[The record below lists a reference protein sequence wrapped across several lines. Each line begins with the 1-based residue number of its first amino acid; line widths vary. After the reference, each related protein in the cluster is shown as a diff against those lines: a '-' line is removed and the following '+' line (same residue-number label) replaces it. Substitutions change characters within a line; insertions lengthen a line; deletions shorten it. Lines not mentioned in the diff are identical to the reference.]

1 MKKSTENGA
10 KALLKRIEETA
21 FFAHYSLLGDGN
33 IRHYDWE
40 KLSAKMTGLEKGL
53 WQFLLLGQ
61 SMTRAE
67 ATELLGLPALKFLRR
82 HNLCVAS
89 KGKVSMGGVRL
100 VRYWGMSFF
109 IERGA
114 VAASYIGDDA
124 KALLAILPNLT
135 RGRCLSLYTASGLEV
150 MPLVAA
156 AKVQLNFAGPR
167 ANENILRA
175 NLALNAAEEKPVSW
189 RFSRNGCGSYD
200 LIVSNPPCY
209 FQAPGVT
216 MAKFASAGPDGLKY
230 VRKVLKAASTELAP
244 GGLALTTFAFFA
256 PVEAAAMEQ
265 RLRALLDP
273 YGLNYLVAV
282 TSKLLME
289 PGVPIF
295 NHMIS
300 STVISGEPEVA
311 GVMSKTM
318 EHIRRRQFG
327 AVHLLKA
334 RFWKS
339 QSGRTLDRQ
348 ITNYSDSYYGMWT
361 I

>member
-10 KALLKRIEETA
+10 KALVNRIEETA

-40 KLSAKMTGLEKGL
+40 KLSAKMVGLEKRL
-53 WQFLLLGQ
+53 WKFLLLG
-61 SMTRAE
+61 E
-67 ATELLGLPALKFLRR
+67 AVSRKEAVEMLGAAALKFLQR
-82 HNLCVAS
+82 HKLCEVS
-89 KGKVSMGGVRL
+89 KGKISMGGVRL

-109 IERGA
+109 IERGPI
-114 VAASYIGDDA
+114 AATYIGDDA
-124 KALLAILPNLT
+124 KALLAVLPNLT
-135 RGRCLSLYTASGLEV
+135 QGRCLSLYSAGGLEV
-150 MPLVAA
+150 MPLVMAS
-156 AKVQLNFAGPR
+156 KVEINFASPR
-167 ANENILRA
+167 ANENILHA
-175 NLALNAAEEKPVSW
+175 NLEMNAAQGKPTPW
-189 RFSRNGCGSYD
+189 TFSRNGSGSYD

-209 FQAPGVT
+209 FQAAGVK
-216 MAKFASAGPDGLKY
+216 MAKFASGGPDGLKY
-230 VRKVLKAASTELAP
+230 VRKVLEAARTELAP
-244 GGLALTTFAFFA
+244 GGLALMTFGFFA
-256 PVEAAAMEQ
+256 EVDAAAMEK

-300 STVISGEPEVA
+300 STVINSQPEVA
-311 GVMSKTM
+311 GVMTKTM
-318 EHIRRRQFG
+318 DHIHRRHYG

-334 RFWKS
+334 RLWKN
-339 QSGRTLDRQ
+339 QTGQPLDQQ